1 MPGSI
6 LVARLFGIDIRIH
19 LSWFLIFGLILLTLS
34 GQVLPDLRP
43 NWSDEKTLI
52 VAAIT
57 ALLFF
62 ASILAHE
69 LAHSLVAR
77 RFGMAVSSITLFLL
91 GGVSNLAK
99 EPPSARAEF
108 LMAAAGPF
116 MSFVIGAAGI
126 GIAFLVQERLAFSP
140 TLDPVGV
147 VASYLGIINISLG
160 VFNLIPGF
168 PLDGGRVLRSIIWG
182 IRKDRAS
189 ATRVAAR
196 GGQVVAALLFGVGL
210 YRMFFLNDSFGGV
223 WSGLIAYFLYNAA
236 TASIAQERIAGAL
249 AGVKVSTLMR
259 GEQPHMASSGM
270 TIGRFVREIV
280 MPYNLRAVPVQRGD
294 QVIGLVMIGD
304 LRKVDQSAWETTP
317 VDQVMTGTDQL
328 ATVTPDDTLV
338 TALERFG
345 ASEHPLLLVLSRSS
359 LVGILD
365 REAVAGYLRMR
376 ESLGLR

>member
-1 MPGSI
+1 VPGSL

-19 LSWFLIFGLILLTLS
+19 LSWFVIFGLILLTLS

-62 ASILAHE
+62 VSILAHE

-99 EPPSARAEF
+99 EPPTPKAEF
-108 LMAAAGPF
+108 LMAAAGPAT
-116 MSFVIGAAGI
+116 SFVIGGLGI
-126 GIAFLVQERLAFSP
+126 GLAFLVQERLSFSP

-147 VASYLGIINISLG
+147 VASYLGIINVSLG

-168 PLDGGRVLRSIIWG
+168 PLDGGRVLRSIVWA
-182 IRKDRAS
+182 IRKDRAA

-196 GGQVVAALLFGVGL
+196 GGQGVAALLFLVGV
-210 YRMFFLNDSFGGV
+210 YRLFVLNDSFGGV
-223 WSGLIAYFLYNAA
+223 WSALIAYFLYNAA
-236 TASIAQERIAGAL
+236 TASMAQERIVGAL
-249 AGVKVSTLMR
+249 GGVKVATLMR
-259 GEQPHMASSGM
+259 GDQHMASSGM
-270 TIGRFVREIV
+270 TIGRLVKEIV
-280 MPYNLRAVPVQRGD
+280 IPFNLRAVPVQRGE
-294 QVIGLVMIGD
+294 QVIGLVTIGD
-304 LRKVDQSAWETTP
+304 LKKVDQSAWDTTS
-317 VDQVMTGTDQL
+317 VDQVMTGTENL
-328 ATVTPDDTLV
+328 ATVTPEDTLV

-345 ASEHPLLLVLSRSS
+345 TSEHPLLLVLSKSS

-365 REAVAGYLRMR
+365 RESVVGCLRMR

>member
-1 MPGSI
+1 M
-6 LVARLFGIDIRIH
+6 
-19 LSWFLIFGLILLTLS
+19 S

-62 ASILAHE
+62 VSILAHE

-99 EPPSARAEF
+99 EPPTPKAEF

-116 MSFVIGAAGI
+116 TSFVIGAAGI
-126 GIAFLVQERLAFSP
+126 GVAFLVQERLAFSP
-140 TLDPVGV
+140 ALDPVGV
-147 VASYLGIINISLG
+147 VASYLGIINVSLG

-168 PLDGGRVLRSIIWG
+168 PLDGGRVLRSIVWA

-196 GGQVVAALLFGVGL
+196 GGQVVAALLFGVGA
-210 YRMFFLNDSFGGV
+210 YRMFVLNDSFGGV
-223 WSGLIAYFLYNAA
+223 WSALIAYFLYNAA
-236 TASIAQERIAGAL
+236 TAAMAQERIVGAL
-249 AGVKVSTLMR
+249 GGVKVATLMR
-259 GEQPHMASSGM
+259 GDQHMASSGM
-270 TIGRFVREIV
+270 TIGRLIKEIV
-280 MPYNLRAVPVQRGD
+280 IPYNLRAVPVQRGD
-294 QVIGLVMIGD
+294 QVIGLVTIGD
-304 LRKVDQSAWETTP
+304 LRKVDQSAWDTTS
-317 VDQVMTGTDQL
+317 VDRVMTGTENL

-345 ASEHPLLLVLSRSS
+345 ASEHPMLLVLSKSS

-365 REAVAGYLRMR
+365 REAVFGYLKMR
-376 ESLGLR
+376 ESLGLHLSLIHI